1 MKTSRAELRSVS
13 IYEAGMLRTCYRW
26 CRRRRWCDQEDGG
39 CTQDTKNGNQAKDRA
54 EALTVYRWIPFAMHR
69 QIDRRERQT
78 DTQKIPVV
86 GYRFQTI
93 EIREAECERASEQAC
108 IIIIYAKKPDRVE
121 AARVRFFLEKCD
133 AMWDPILAS
142 LRLHSLSTDLFFFA
156 LLIRG
161 FSHAGSSL

>member
-13 IYEAGMLRTCYRW
+13 IYEAGMLRACYRW

-69 QIDRRERQT
+69 QVDRRERQT

-93 EIREAECERASEQAC
+93 EIREAECERASERASVHHHHLC
-108 IIIIYAKKPDRVE
+108 KK
-121 AARVRFFLEKCD
+121 ARQSQSRSRPFFPRKVRCDVGPHPCLSPLALSLNRFVFFL
-133 AMWDPILAS
+133 P
-142 LRLHSLSTDLFFFA
+142 F
-156 LLIRG
+156 
-161 FSHAGSSL
+161 